1 MLLYLI
7 AMLVLGLLS
16 AALSYQGRNY
26 YVRLFDD
33 ILGREEEETMA
44 AKVGR
49 GFVYGFL
56 FPIYFGL
63 ILIGLISLIIF
74 LLVAGVVAAI
84 VFALVW
90 ATEKLV
96 PKERLG
102 EIVCGLFDKMGL
114 TRYSPAPELVRPG
127 LSPGMSPAH
136 PSESA
141 LPPETKPAGEPP
153 RPAESDDQGPFPG
166 GGINRTR
173 RHSLD

>member
-1 MLLYLI
+1 MLKLI

-26 YVRLFDD
+26 YVQLFDD
-33 ILGREEEETMA
+33 ILGREEEESMA

-63 ILIGLISLIIF
+63 ILIGLISLVIF
-74 LLVAGVVAAI
+74 LVVAGVVAAI
-84 VFALVW
+84 IFALVW
-90 ATEKLV
+90 GTEKLV

-102 EIVCGLFDKMGL
+102 EILCTALDKIGL
-114 TRYSPAPELVRPG
+114 TAHVPASEFPKPSVAPSPPPAP
-127 LSPGMSPAH
+127 
-136 PSESA
+136 
-141 LPPETKPAGEPP
+141 
-153 RPAESDDQGPFPG
+153 PAESTPPSGTTPTAEPPKPASFEETNPFPG